1 MSEPRRFN
9 PLWRAAAAFAVLPA
23 STATAQGGA
32 LLLPHGV
39 CYTWNPGLLWLHL
52 GSDTLIGLAYFSIPI
67 ALLYFMRKRTDL
79 PFSWIFLLFGLFI
92 VACGATHWM
101 EVWTVWHPDY
111 WASGAIKAI
120 TAAAS
125 VPTAIALAYLVPHAL
140 ALPSVA
146 QLRAT
151 KNALERE
158 VAERTRA
165 EEALRLAHA
174 SLEQRVAERTA
185 ELQQANR
192 ELQRQREWLQ
202 VTLSSIA
209 DGVIATGTAGE
220 VLFMNR
226 VALAVTG
233 WTEQEAAGQPLER
246 VFTLQARGGG
256 PERTNPALRAMARG
270 EVVSLQEYSKL
281 CARDGRIVPIDDSAA
296 PIRDA
301 EGRVIGAVLIF
312 RDVTERSQLHGQRE
326 QLTRDLQ
333 AANALLDTVFNQAPV
348 GLGLWDRDLR
358 FVRLN
363 DALAGIN
370 GLPKAVHLGRTVA
383 EVLPDLDARVMQ
395 AMRHVVETGQSIID
409 QEAHGMTPAVPGR
422 LRYWNVSYFPV
433 RIDNEVVGVG
443 AVCEEVT
450 ASREAEAERSK
461 LLEAEREARAEAEAA
476 NRLKDQFL
484 ATVSHE
490 LRTPLN
496 SMTGWL
502 HLLASGRLDATA
514 ARDAV
519 LRIKRN
525 AETQARL
532 IDDLLDVSRIITG
545 KLRLEVRRVDPV
557 GVVEAAL
564 DTVRPAADA
573 KRIRIDTRVECP
585 GVRIVGDPDRL
596 QQVAWNLLSNAVKF
610 TATGGRVE
618 VRLTQVADQLQLT
631 VSDDGAGIEPQL
643 LPHVFERFRQGH
655 APGRQQQGLGLGLSI
670 VRHLVELHGGTVEAH
685 SPGVG
690 QGAAFT
696 VRLPVPALVRD
707 PDPDARRQAWSAP
720 GMRLDGVRVLVVDDE
735 PDAREMLEQTLAFL
749 GAQVR
754 TCGSVPAAL
763 DAVPDLAPDVIVSD
777 IGMPGQDGYAL
788 VRQMR
793 ALETGAPRQ
802 TPVIALTALA
812 RPEDRIRILSAGFQ
826 MYVAKPVQPDE
837 LSVVIASVLG
847 RLGTGV
853 EPGSG
858 A

>member
-151 KNALERE
+151 KNALELE

-233 WTEQEAAGQPLER
+233 WTEQEAAGQPLDR
-246 VFTLQARGGG
+246 VFTLQ
-256 PERTNPALRAMARG
+256 ARG

-395 AMRHVVETGQSIID
+395 AMRHVVETGQSIIG

-450 ASREAEAERSK
+450 ASKEAEAERSK

-532 IDDLLDVSRIITG
+532 IDDLLDTTRIVHG
-545 KLRLEVRRVDPV
+545 KLHMAQECVDVHELLESLLGTVSS
-557 GVVEAAL
+557 EIETAAL
-564 DTVRPAADA
+564 ELNVDLGAHEHHIRGDA
-573 KRIRIDTRVECP
+573 L
-585 GVRIVGDPDRL
+585 RL
-596 QQVAWNLLSNAVKF
+596 RQVFWNLLSNAQRHTPRGGTITV
-610 TATGGRVE
+610 ATDNPKRGCLQ
-618 VRLTQVADQLQLT
+618 VRVADTGSGIDGCLLGRIFEPFEQA
-631 VSDDGAGIEPQL
+631 DGAM
-643 LPHVFERFRQGH
+643 RT
-655 APGRQQQGLGLGLSI
+655 GLGLGLAISKGI
-670 VRHLVELHGGTVEAH
+670 VDAHHGRIRAHSEGPQRGATFEVQIDTIASPVEEDASLDTSGQQDGQGLRILLVEDHPDSAESLRELLAMYGYDVTLASCFSEA
-685 SPGVG
+685 
-690 QGAAFT
+690 AAHRDEQYDVLIT
-696 VRLPVPALVRD
+696 DIGLPD
-707 PDPDARRQAWSAP
+707 
-720 GMRLDGVRVLVVDDE
+720 GDGVDLDRVLVHDDE
-735 PDAREMLEQTLAFL
+735 TR
-749 GAQVR
+749 
-754 TCGSVPAAL
+754 S
-763 DAVPDLAPDVIVSD
+763 
-777 IGMPGQDGYAL
+777 
-788 VRQMR
+788 
-793 ALETGAPRQ
+793 
-802 TPVIALTALA
+802 IALSGYGSAQDVE
-812 RPEDRIRILSAGFQ
+812 RSRSAGFDRHLT
-826 MYVAKPVQPDE
+826 KPMRVDDLLRAIE
-837 LSVVIASVLG
+837 DLTHRRTRTAAAGAS
-847 RLGTGV
+847 
-853 EPGSG
+853 

>member
-151 KNALERE
+151 KNALELE

-395 AMRHVVETGQSIID
+395 AMRHVVETGQSIIG

-461 LLEAEREARAEAEAA
+461 ANAAAKADGEPNKAMRE
-476 NRLKDQFL
+476 
-484 ATVSHE
+484 
-490 LRTPLN
+490 
-496 SMTGWL
+496 
-502 HLLASGRLDATA
+502 DATGAESPAGKIDGGA
-514 ARDAV
+514 ATGARKTPKKLFDAP
-519 LRIKRN
+519 
-525 AETQARL
+525 AGAA
-532 IDDLLDVSRIITG
+532 DDLKLISGVGPVLERNMNTVGITTWAQVA
-545 KLRLEVRRVDPV
+545 KLTPEQIAAVEGELGFKGRVTRDRWLEQ
-557 GVVEAAL
+557 
-564 DTVRPAADA
+564 ADA
-573 KRIRIDTRVECP
+573 
-585 GVRIVGDPDRL
+585 L
-596 QQVAWNLLSNAVKF
+596 
-610 TATGGRVE
+610 ATGG
-618 VRLTQVADQLQLT
+618 VAEY
-631 VSDDGAGIEPQL
+631 IK
-643 LPHVFERFRQGH
+643 RFGK
-655 APGRQQQGLGLGLSI
+655 
-670 VRHLVELHGGTVEAH
+670 
-685 SPGVG
+685 
-690 QGAAFT
+690 
-696 VRLPVPALVRD
+696 D
-707 PDPDARRQAWSAP
+707 PR
-720 GMRLDGVRVLVVDDE
+720 
-735 PDAREMLEQTLAFL
+735 
-749 GAQVR
+749 
-754 TCGSVPAAL
+754 
-763 DAVPDLAPDVIVSD
+763 
-777 IGMPGQDGYAL
+777 
-788 VRQMR
+788 
-793 ALETGAPRQ
+793 
-802 TPVIALTALA
+802 
-812 RPEDRIRILSAGFQ
+812 
-826 MYVAKPVQPDE
+826 
-837 LSVVIASVLG
+837 
-847 RLGTGV
+847 
-853 EPGSG
+853 
-858 A
+858 